1 MISIIRFEFY
11 KFYKSLL
18 VWIVLI
24 GLGMVLLTSLVKPID
39 HTVKS
44 QYEKFEGTATMQ
56 TFNEIKADSKKI
68 NNPKATLGNET
79 IYKNLLYDRI
89 LDLQEAQIYK
99 QQTLKALNMK
109 PSKRW
114 DYALQKSLVTRIDVS
129 RISYQDP
136 AEIIAKFSSK
146 ISTVIPVLA
155 IILLLTV
162 SYTRERMTGV
172 EQYQLVSIHGRK
184 TLLFAKWLAAISF
197 IMLIHVLTYV
207 AALATVR
214 YQLGPIE
221 WSAPMQVID
230 GLTASPY
237 PLSIGGYVLVT
248 FFYQGLAWI
257 TLCTCVLL
265 LSLLAKNYVQAFV
278 YTIIFIGTPYLY
290 GYIISDVFFPEAI
303 RTFVVFFPS
312 RGVLT
317 GEIFSTYSVFLI
329 GGLPLLLPIIIVL
342 FWIFLNIVLL
352 IYMTF
357 YVSRRELA

>member
-1 MISIIRFEFY
+1 MIPIIRFEWY
-11 KFYKSLL
+11 KICKSLL
-18 VWIVLI
+18 VWLVLI
-24 GLGMVLLTSLVKPID
+24 GLGIVLLTSLVKPID
-39 HTVKS
+39 RTVKS
-44 QYEKFEGTATMQ
+44 EYEKFEGTATIQ
-56 TFNEIKADSKKI
+56 TFNAIKADSKKI
-68 NNPKATLGNET
+68 NDSKATLGNET
-79 IYKNLLYDRI
+79 IYKNLVYDRI
-89 LDLQEAQIYK
+89 LDLQEAQTYK
-99 QQTLKALNMK
+99 QQTLKELNMK

-136 AEIIAKFSSK
+136 AEIIAKFSSQ
-146 ISTVIPVLA
+146 IGTVIPVLA
-155 IILLLTV
+155 IILLLTI

-184 TLLFAKWLAAISF
+184 TLLFAKWLAATGF
-197 IMLIHVLTYV
+197 ILLIHVLTYV
-207 AALATVR
+207 AAIATVR

-221 WSAPMQVID
+221 WSAPMQLID

-257 TLCTCVLL
+257 TLCTSVLL
-265 LSLLAKNYVQAFV
+265 LSLLAKNYVQTFV

-290 GYIISDVFFPEAI
+290 GYIIPDVFFSEAI
-303 RTFVVFFPS
+303 RTFVTFFPS

-317 GEIFSTYSVFLI
+317 GEIFSTYSVFSI
-329 GGLPLLLPIIIVL
+329 GSLPLLLPIVIVL
-342 FWIFLNIVLL
+342 FWIFLNIILL

-357 YVSRRELA
+357 FVNRREIV